1 MEFYEKVAGLSARS
15 KTAERQ
21 ALTEEATKTA
31 VILPFLQLLGFD
43 VFNLDEVVPE
53 FIADVGVKKGEKV
66 DFVVKI
72 DGKFAMLIEAKPISS
87 KLGSTQYSQL
97 FRYFSVTESRLAIL
111 TNGREAWFFSDTDEP
126 NKMDKKPFFTFDFQD
141 HDKAQIAELARFC
154 KDSFAID
161 NIIEAASNLK
171 YVRNA
176 ANYLKRQ
183 MASPDEDFLRLV

>member
-72 DGKFAMLIEAKPISS
+72 DGQIAMLIEAKPISS

-97 FRYFSVTESRLAIL
+97 FRYFSVTESLLAIL
-111 TNGREAWFFSDTDEP
+111 TNGREGSRPSSWCNF
-126 NKMDKKPFFTFDFQD
+126 
-141 HDKAQIAELARFC
+141 
-154 KDSFAID
+154 
-161 NIIEAASNLK
+161 
-171 YVRNA
+171 
-176 ANYLKRQ
+176 
-183 MASPDEDFLRLV
+183 PDCLRS